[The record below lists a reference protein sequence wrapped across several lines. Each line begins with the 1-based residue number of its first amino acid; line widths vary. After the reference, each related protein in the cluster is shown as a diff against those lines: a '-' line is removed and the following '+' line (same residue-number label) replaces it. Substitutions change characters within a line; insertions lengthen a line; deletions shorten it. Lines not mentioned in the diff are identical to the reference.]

1 MTGGNVFLWFI
12 MSGESMMN
20 VILMSQR
27 LYHIKFQIFVGIERI
42 LAFFFNLLP
51 LFTLIDQSLV

>member
-20 VILMSQR
+20 VILMSQ
-27 LYHIKFQIFVGIERI
+27 LITLNSKSLLELKEFLHV
-42 LAFFFNLLP
+42 FFNLLP